1 MNHSRTFGLTM
12 ALALAAAGAWSSPA
26 RAQAVPRAL
35 RGHIITNQQSID
47 IPTSNRGFVKKLKKQ
62 DRNTFKKDAE
72 GKWVLHFVAFFKR
85 GLPTDSMG
93 VVVLD
98 AKQEPVAVAEVGGKK
113 GQWTL
118 ASRIVV
124 DTTETPGKKHTLQV
138 YYPRGNKPVVLAK
151 KKILLK

>member
-1 MNHSRTFGLTM
+1 MTYSRIFGLTM
-12 ALALAAAGAWSSPA
+12 ALALAAAGVWSSPA

-35 RGHIITNQQSID
+35 RGQIITSRQSID
-47 IPTSNRGFVKKLKKQ
+47 IPTSNRGFVKKLRKQ

-72 GKWVLHFVAFFKR
+72 GKWVLYFVAFFKR
-85 GLPTDSMG
+85 GLPADSMG

-113 GQWTL
+113 GQRTL
-118 ASRIVV
+118 SSRIVV
-124 DTTETPGKKHTLQV
+124 DTTETPGQKHTLQV

-151 KKILLK
+151 KKILLE